1 MSEIVGDPI
10 LPPDLLY
17 LLCAE
22 LANPQSPDFST
33 LFECAVSSRY
43 FATAGALSNLYKIS
57 NLSPVTG
64 GDYEGYSFADQGLL
78 VQKWSILWKSIILST
93 LDKTMYPYCRYLR
106 VLDLRDLG
114 FFLDHEMLRGTVSK
128 NFFAGEMARFNM
140 VMQTPYRTRG
150 KMRLNIRPIMLAI
163 GDTITKQSPILE
175 VLTEPAM
182 LDVFSTALLEWPSRL
197 EKLQF
202 LQLGTGRALA
212 DETLQELLVAS
223 CPQLHKLEI
232 YSWPNDDRSDHC
244 MAQFLRRLRPNS
256 LTLFQNDSGCGIGS
270 ETCQALALHASSLI
284 TLHLAIGDSGIPDL
298 GTLQPCT
305 SLESLT
311 LTDLRSP
318 HDLKATQN
326 DVFENMVTWLQ
337 QCTKLRDLALNDFVS
352 APDLLTPML
361 EKQDIQLHHLQ
372 INALRDNGLYV
383 LKENQAFHQAI
394 SRQTSLVSL
403 LLKADADGSFGD
415 DVELLCNCLCA
426 MKSLKRLNL
435 TRTTEYF
442 TDLHVSMLSE
452 HLTNL
457 EELRVDG
464 YGITDASLKRLSS
477 LPHLT
482 SLEFGGVTTF
492 TTNGLLDFVE
502 RLSPG
507 NQGLALSVER
517 AAVEGVLSV
526 EERIQIRDAITA
538 KVNGRFTYEP
548 IADPDISEFEGS
560 DSD

>member
-1 MSEIVGDPI
+1 MSGIAGDPI
-10 LPPDLLY
+10 LPPDLLH

-22 LANPQSPDFST
+22 LANPQDPDFST
-33 LFECAVSSRY
+33 LFQCAVSSRY

-57 NLSPVTG
+57 NLSSVTG
-64 GDYEGYSFADQGLL
+64 GDYEGYNSADQELL

-93 LDKTMYPYCRYLR
+93 LDSTMYPYCRYLR

-114 FFLDHEMLRGTVSK
+114 FFLDHDMFRGKVLK
-128 NFFAGEMARFNM
+128 NFFAREMARFNM
-140 VMQTPYRTRG
+140 LSDTPYRVRG
-150 KMRLNIRPIMLAI
+150 KMRLDIRGIMLAI
-163 GDTITKQSPILE
+163 GDTITKQSPMLE

-202 LQLGTGRALA
+202 LQLGTGKALA

-223 CPQLHKLEI
+223 CPKLHKLEI
-232 YSWPNDDRSDHC
+232 YSWPNDDRSDYC

-270 ETCQALALHASSLI
+270 ETCQALALHAGSLR

-305 SLESLT
+305 SVESLT

-326 DVFENMVTWLQ
+326 DVFTNMVVWLQ

-352 APDLLTPML
+352 APDLLTPVL
-361 EKQDIQLHHLQ
+361 EKQNIQLHHLQ
-372 INALRDNGLYV
+372 INALRDNGLYI

-394 SRQTSLVSL
+394 SCQTKLASL
-403 LLKADADGSFGD
+403 LLKADADGSTRD

-435 TRTTEYF
+435 TRITEYF
-442 TDLHVSMLSE
+442 TDFHVSMLSE
-452 HLTNL
+452 HLVNL

-464 YGITDASLKRLSS
+464 YGITDASLDRLSS
-477 LPHLT
+477 LPYLI
-482 SLEFGGVTTF
+482 SLEFGGLTTF
-492 TTNGLLDFVE
+492 TTKGLIDFVE
-502 RLSPG
+502 HLGRG
-507 NQGLALSVER
+507 NQGFALSVER
-517 AAVEGVLSV
+517 AAVDGMLDVA
-526 EERIQIRDAITA
+526 ERIQVRDAIAA